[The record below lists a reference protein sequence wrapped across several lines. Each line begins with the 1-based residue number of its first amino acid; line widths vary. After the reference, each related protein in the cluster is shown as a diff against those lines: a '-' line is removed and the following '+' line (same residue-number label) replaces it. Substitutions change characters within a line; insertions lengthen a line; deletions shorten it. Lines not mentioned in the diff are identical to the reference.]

1 LRKYIIGVA
10 IILLVF
16 VLIFIV
22 KIDNNQSK
30 TKVIEKVKVK
40 VKKEKTY
47 EDIKKTENIVFLGDS
62 IIDWYPIEEVYG
74 DLPIIRSG
82 IAGYETDDILNNM
95 DEMVYKYNPTKV
107 FILIGTNDLKRDED
121 KTEITAE
128 KIVEIINN
136 IKTKRP
142 MTKIYFQSIYPV
154 NREEAAAEERY
165 NEEIQEVNSRVKK
178 YCDKNDVTYIDMY
191 DELTDNNGNFRESLT
206 NDGLHPNDLGYAR
219 ISQVLLKY
227 IYEKE

>member
-1 LRKYIIGVA
+1 MKKYLVGFA
-10 IILLVF
+10 TILLVL
-16 VLIFIV
+16 VLVFII
-22 KIDNNQSK
+22 KIDNTETK
-30 TKVIEKVKVK
+30 TKVVEKVKVQN
-40 VKKEKTY
+40 EKTY
-47 EDIKKTENIVFLGDS
+47 EEIKKSENIVFLGDS
-62 IIDWYPIEEVYG
+62 IIDWYPIEDVYG

-82 IAGYETDDILNNM
+82 IAGYETDDILKNM

-107 FILIGTNDLKRDED
+107 FILIGTNDLKKDED

-128 KIVEIINN
+128 KIIEILSN
-136 IKTKRP
+136 IKAKRP

-154 NREEAAAEERY
+154 NREEGAAEERY
-165 NEEIQEVNSRVKK
+165 NDEIQEVNSIVRK
-178 YCDKNDVTYIDMY
+178 YCENNNVVYIDMY
-191 DELTDNNGNFRESLT
+191 KELADGEGNFKENMT